1 LNQNTNN
8 LLIVDFDTAI
18 LDIDYV
24 KYFLQ
29 SQEKNIS
36 VYFHGT
42 DQQALKISDLNNMF
56 ENDDG
61 KLPIKFRRIK
71 EKEDLTRK
79 LIFNRVGKF
88 GVDIHA

>member
-1 LNQNTNN
+1 MNQNRNN
-8 LLIVDFDTAI
+8 LIVVDFDSTI

-29 SQEKNIS
+29 SQEKYIS

-42 DQQALKISDLNNMF
+42 QKQALKISELNNMF

-61 KLPIKFRRIK
+61 KLPIKFRSIK
-71 EKEDLTRK
+71 KDENLKGK
-79 LIFNRVGKF
+79 LLFNRVGKF
-88 GVDIHA
+88 GVDIND

>member
-1 LNQNTNN
+1 MNRNTNN

-18 LDIDYV
+18 FDIDYV

-29 SQEKNIS
+29 SQEKDIS

-42 DQQALKISDLNNMF
+42 AQQALKISDLNNMF

-61 KLPIKFRRIK
+61 KLPIKFRSIK
-71 EKEDLTRK
+71 KDENLTGK

-88 GVDIHA
+88 GIDIHA